1 MKLIEK
7 FLKKKYIEKILI
19 IGVRIRVRIIILVVE
34 MEYFNNWFSDWY
46 I

>member
-1 MKLIEK
+1 M
-7 FLKKKYIEKILI
+7 FLKEKYIEKILI